1 MLTIFSDSTLN
12 FLVNMPKKRINQIFN
27 ELSFN
32 KKLLAVGSLLMI
44 VSVFLPWY
52 QDLDSFKTGDMFL
65 GITGPLYLAG
75 VSLLVLSGVIPATMY
90 LDYAGKKPWWMP
102 TSNSPFY
109 LAVGIFAFYMLILTN
124 SVYSHAKFG
133 VNITMKQTQF
143 GMFLAFI
150 AASLISIGGY
160 LSMLDKK
167 AGIKEFEESVNEP
180 LMQVPHERKQSKV
193 TKNFEKEGSLHTKV
207 NAESIENMQV
217 QDNNIN
223 HGADSSRVGAD
234 KSFEKDKKTQ
244 VYRMDL

>member
-1 MLTIFSDSTLN
+1 
-12 FLVNMPKKRINQIFN
+12 
-27 ELSFN
+27 
-32 KKLLAVGSLLMI
+32 MI

-75 VSLLVLSGVIPATMY
+75 VSLLVLSGVILATMY
-90 LDYAGKKPWWMP
+90 LAYAGKKPSWMP
-102 TSNSPFY
+102 RSNSAFY

-124 SVYSHAKFG
+124 SVYFHAKFG
-133 VNITMKQTQF
+133 INITMKQSQF

-167 AGIKEFEESVNEP
+167 AGIREFEKSVSEP
-180 LMQVPHERKQSKV
+180 LVQVSPHERKQSKV
-193 TKNFEKEGSLHTKV
+193 VKKRNELERSADMNAPV
-207 NAESIENMQV
+207 NTESIEQMEA
-217 QDNNIN
+217 QDSNLN
-223 HGADSSRVGAD
+223 HGAGVARHNIENNTER
-234 KSFEKDKKTQ
+234 EKDPQ